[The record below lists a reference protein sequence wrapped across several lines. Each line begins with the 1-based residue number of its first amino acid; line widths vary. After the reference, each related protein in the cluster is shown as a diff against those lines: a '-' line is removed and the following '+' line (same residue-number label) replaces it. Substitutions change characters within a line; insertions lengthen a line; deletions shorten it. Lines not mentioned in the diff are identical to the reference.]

1 MPLRSVIFYTCVLT
15 LCGEVQIL
23 QWMLIGCAKR
33 ERMNLASSLIL
44 KVGSNLVYFRESNN
58 PFLGGMDPSFTREGQ
73 STVPMHACVHE
84 WGPTHSG

>member
-1 MPLRSVIFYTCVLT
+1 MPLRSVTFYTCVLT

-58 PFLGGMDPSFTREGQ
+58 PFSGWHGSFFYTRR
-73 STVPMHACVHE
+73 AI
-84 WGPTHSG
+84 HSAYVCMRT